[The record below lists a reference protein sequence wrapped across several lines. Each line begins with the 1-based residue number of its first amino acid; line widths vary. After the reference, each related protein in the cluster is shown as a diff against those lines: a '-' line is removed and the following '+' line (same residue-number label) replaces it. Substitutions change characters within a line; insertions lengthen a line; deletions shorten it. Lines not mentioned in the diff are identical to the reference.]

1 MRVIFTFLLLI
12 MSSAVC
18 AEPIKPFTTD
28 GCSAFP
34 DGNYQQQTL
43 WRPCCTAHDYAYWQG
58 GTYNQR
64 LVADQ
69 ALHHCVAQLGEPT
82 IARLMLAGVRV
93 GGSPFLPTPF
103 RWGYGWS
110 YPRGYKP
117 LTLAEKQQIDIFRKS
132 TLFDSYRNVVILPL

>member
-1 MRVIFTFLLLI
+1 MRVIFTSILFI
-12 MSSAVC
+12 ISSAVG
-18 AEPIKPFTTD
+18 AEQIRPFTTD

-34 DGNYQQQTL
+34 NGSYQQQQL
-43 WRPCCTAHDYAYWQG
+43 WLPCCTAHDYAYWQG
-58 GTYNQR
+58 GSYNER

-69 ALHHCVAQLGEPT
+69 VLHQCVSKLGEHT
-82 IARLMLAGVRV
+82 IAKLMLTGVRV

-117 LTLAEKQQIDIFRKS
+117 LTTEEKQQIEAY
-132 TLFDSYRNVVILPL
+132 DSL